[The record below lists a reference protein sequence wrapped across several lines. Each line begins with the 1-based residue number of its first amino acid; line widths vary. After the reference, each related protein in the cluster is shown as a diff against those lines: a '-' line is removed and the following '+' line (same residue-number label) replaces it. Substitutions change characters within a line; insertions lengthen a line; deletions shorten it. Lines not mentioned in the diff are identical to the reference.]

1 MIRAYPCKAGSFKS
15 GVRKSLELNIRNF
28 SARRGVADFF
38 SFHGVASL
46 VTQYAELH
54 DYRQML
60 AFGL

>member
-15 GVRKSLELNIRNF
+15 GVRKSLDIRNF